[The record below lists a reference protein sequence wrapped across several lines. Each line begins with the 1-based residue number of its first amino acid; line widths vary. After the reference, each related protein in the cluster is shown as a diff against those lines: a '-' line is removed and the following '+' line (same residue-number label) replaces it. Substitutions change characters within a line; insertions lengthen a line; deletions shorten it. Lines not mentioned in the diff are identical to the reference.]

1 MMKNFAVALLYAL
14 PVALFGW
21 ACSLIVFAPPEPPFD
36 WMNHMSAAD
45 HDALVALIDHQ
56 YTVAAYAV
64 TWAIQLGYVAWLG
77 VRWQAQKFEAV
88 SPARNS

>member
-1 MMKNFAVALLYAL
+1 MRNLAVALLFAL

-36 WMNHMSAAD
+36 WMSQMSVVD

-64 TWAIQLGYVAWLG
+64 TWAIQLGYLVCLG
-77 VRWQAQKFEAV
+77 LKWRAQKREAARPV
-88 SPARNS
+88 RSPR